1 MGAKLSVY
9 NESVEHRVIL
19 NSERERY
26 SYPFFL
32 IPPLSTMVEP
42 LEELANKKNRT
53 KYRAYNCGGFISNR
67 SKSNFQKQ
75 KVENLQINDFKIS
88 EWAGLEVV

>member
-1 MGAKLSVY
+1 
-9 NESVEHRVIL
+9 
-19 NSERERY
+19 
-26 SYPFFL
+26 
-32 IPPLSTMVEP
+32 MVEP

-88 EWAGLEVV
+88 E